1 MPPTTSPTPHHT
13 PSQEVTTMDKI
24 HHPHGTKFEYDHA
37 SISSC
42 ASSLLARSLIGVGRG
57 GQQNNE
63 GVNNESS
70 PFQNNL
76 RNHHP
81 RQQIINST
89 AANRDCKYLFVQH
102 AKHYQRPP
110 LTNEEEQFWMSWT
123 HSDETSNT
131 ANTNTT
137 PDNNLAI
144 ENASSRIKTFIRS
157 VLFVHEHNN
166 INMMENKHR
175 VALNR
180 FSDML
185 AHELPL
191 MSHSDSIEDDVS
203 STIFEAVQS
212 PSVTLESFLPL
223 HREIFDYSSK
233 EHGGQVFVTL
243 DDDETIMKYG
253 GKIRQLQEEQ
263 RLIQSSSDSDNDDI
277 PTNNNNMGASYS
289 SNVQRLLDSWWWIG
303 GDHNHI
309 GDSSNQHLAEQVVDN
324 ATPATS
330 NPLTRHPKSEEDDD
344 SSLLDKENKMGGL
357 VEETGSS
364 DGGSDDWETYLNW
377 ATTDN
382 PDGVAVVHEV
392 MDQGLCGS
400 CWAVSATGTLEGE
413 HIMYSLLDFFIIYI
427 YRIKT

>member
-1 MPPTTSPTPHHT
+1 
-13 PSQEVTTMDKI
+13 MDNI
-24 HHPHGTKFEYDHA
+24 NHHPHGTKFEYDHA
-37 SISSC
+37 SIPSC
-42 ASSLLARSLIGVGRG
+42 ASSLLARSLIGVGGG
-57 GQQNNE
+57 GQQNE

-70 PFQNNL
+70 LLQNNL
-76 RNHHP
+76 RNHP

-123 HSDETSNT
+123 DSDETSN
-131 ANTNTT
+131 AANTT
-137 PDNNLAI
+137 PYNNLAD
-144 ENASSRIKTFIRS
+144 NASPRIKTFIRS

-166 INMMENKHR
+166 NDMMGNKHR

-185 AHELPL
+185 THELPL
-191 MSHSDSIEDDVS
+191 MSHSDSIEDDAS
-203 STIFEAVQS
+203 STIFDAVQS

-263 RLIQSSSDSDNDDI
+263 RLVQSSSVSDNDEI

-289 SNVQRLLDSWWWIG
+289 SNVQRLLDSWWWVG

-309 GDSSNQHLAEQVVDN
+309 GDNSNQHLAEQVVDN

-330 NPLTRHPKSEEDDD
+330 NPLTRHPKSKEDD

-357 VEETGSS
+357 VEETDAS
-364 DGGSDDWETYLNW
+364 DGGSDEWEIYLNW

-413 HIMYSLLDFFIIYI
+413 HIMYLLLDSFIIYI
-427 YRIKT
+427 YRMKT